1 VIVARGDAIYAKRPA
16 GFSHWGLDRGDGSVI
31 DFVSATGE
39 GKLASMIRLRPRAD
53 FAEADADVRI
63 AVFGDRVS
71 AEESVARAESMIGQ
85 CGYDLFSNNCEHF
98 VTWCVT
104 GEHHSAQIDRIW
116 SGAGLFGSTT
126 VAPSVGVDVIAGVG
140 TTPARSAPN
149 LMSGLKTIGG
159 GSAATG
165 IGVVAAAG
173 GALGAGS
180 MYFAFR
186 DRQYL
191 PAEERSARRTARGGA
206 VAGGAL
212 GAGGVI
218 YLVGALGVPGYG
230 AAGLSSGLSA
240 VGAPLGGGMA
250 AGLTV
255 SVAAPALLAALL
267 ALFLYGLVRWL
278 QSRPD
283 SSPGPAFSAI

>member
-1 VIVARGDAIYAKRPA
+1 
-16 GFSHWGLDRGDGSVI
+16 
-31 DFVSATGE
+31 
-39 GKLASMIRLRPRAD
+39 
-53 FAEADADVRI
+53 
-63 AVFGDRVS
+63 
-71 AEESVARAESMIGQ
+71 
-85 CGYDLFSNNCEHF
+85 
-98 VTWCVT
+98 
-104 GEHHSAQIDRIW
+104 
-116 SGAGLFGSTT
+116 
-126 VAPSVGVDVIAGVG
+126 
-140 TTPARSAPN
+140 
-149 LMSGLKTIGG
+149 
-159 GSAATG
+159 
-165 IGVVAAAG
+165 
-173 GALGAGS
+173 

-230 AAGLSSGLSA
+230 AAGLSSGLCA

-267 ALFLYGLVRWL
+267 ALLLYGLVRWL

-283 SSPGPAFSAI
+283 SGPGPALSAA